1 MRSLRIFIF
10 SIMLLFCANL
20 FVSSTVFAAGEPD
33 ARKVTKVEFNKGAVQ
48 PGASSTKGWTGQK
61 VAGAIAGAA
70 TTAAIL
76 TGVAVATGGIGLLAV
91 GIGAALGWGVFK
103 TIAPEECSFNDI
115 LKSFYG
121 MSDGS
126 WFSPVFN
133 TLFNSINE
141 LVVRV
146 NNNLGGSVVTI
157 LGLLL
162 AFYIL
167 FTVTKAVVS
176 FSPIE
181 PSKLFSDIF
190 FPVGRCILAVWAIKY
205 WQVIF
210 TEIISPLLNL
220 GITFGNEIISKVQST
235 GSYSA
240 TLSGGVEYMTAS
252 CTVVGDSG
260 LDKSICDSIQ
270 TFLATVSMNLLV
282 WMAFGATMMAD
293 CWAKGW
299 MNILPSFEMFFMGL
313 ILFVFAFMVYI
324 SFPLKLIDALF
335 RLMFVV
341 VLFPLWCAFWVVPQ
355 TRKYS
360 ANAFNMFLNVL
371 ATFLSASVVLVMVIS
386 ILGSLFD
393 GLNMNEIVKL
403 LQEGKG
409 EAAMKKIDFSTSGL
423 FYSVCLLFM
432 CSHLVSKVDYFA
444 NIFVKQDSMGIGG
457 AVSGAA
463 TTAIASSPKVLKIAD
478 SGLKA
483 GIGKSKQIA
492 GGIANRSRAKSYN
505 ENVPG
510 GTARQGPRL
519 WSANPKNAIG
529 SYQKTGDVVAGKVQ
543 KAADGSTSQTY
554 SNATYDKDKNLMAR
568 MKETTTSNADK
579 SKQSVNRERTKFDE
593 NGNVSRTANVK
604 KDFENGQAVRKTTTM
619 KDKDGNRVDISVD
632 KNTGLATKTKYAPD
646 GRKLS
651 TETRARGGER
661 TLETYKPDG
670 TVEKS
675 VKDSDGI
682 ERSKSITRT
691 DGSKETF
698 RYSKDRMPDGR
709 AVQFENMSKDA
720 SGAVTRHLRV
730 NVASD
735 TYTDVLTG
743 RSGQWS
749 TYGRGP

>member
-20 FVSSTVFAAGEPD
+20 FVSSTVFAAEEPD

>member
-33 ARKVTKVEFNKGAVQ
+33 ARKVTKVEFNKGGVQ

-293 CWAKGW
+293 CWGKGW

-409 EAAMKKIDFSTSGL
+409 EAAMKKIDFSTSGM

-444 NIFVKQDSMGIGG
+444 NIFVSQGSLGIGS

-483 GIGKSKQIA
+483 GIGKSKQMA
-492 GGIANRSRAKSYN
+492 GGIKEFGQNIANRSRAKSYN
-505 ENVPG
+505 ANIPG
-510 GTARQGPRL
+510 GTARQSPRL
-519 WSANPKNAIG
+519 WSANPVTAIKDRLQARKSLG
-529 SYQKTGDVVAGKVQ
+529 GYARTADVAVSKVQ
-543 KAADGSTSQTY
+543 KNTDGSTFQTY
-554 SNATYDKDKNLMAR
+554 SNATYDKDKNLLAR
-568 MKETTTSNADK
+568 MKETTTSSADK
-579 SKQSVNRERTKFDE
+579 SKQTVDRERTRFDE
-593 NGNVSRTANVK
+593 YGNISRTANVK
-604 KDFENGQAVRKTTTM
+604 KAFENGQAVRKTSTVTN
-619 KDKDGNRVDISVD
+619 KKDGNLVELSVD
-632 KNTGLATKTKYAPD
+632 KEKAIASSIKYGRDNQKISETIRDLNTGIRTVSQYKD
-646 GRKLS
+646 GRVS
-651 TETRARGGER
+651 
-661 TLETYKPDG
+661 
-670 TVEKS
+670 S
-675 VKDSDGI
+675 VQRFD
-682 ERSKSITRT
+682 
-691 DGSKETF
+691 
-698 RYSKDRMPDGR
+698 
-709 AVQFENMSKDA
+709 
-720 SGAVTRHLRV
+720 
-730 NVASD
+730 
-735 TYTDVLTG
+735 
-743 RSGQWS
+743 RSGKLL
-749 TYGRGP
+749 P